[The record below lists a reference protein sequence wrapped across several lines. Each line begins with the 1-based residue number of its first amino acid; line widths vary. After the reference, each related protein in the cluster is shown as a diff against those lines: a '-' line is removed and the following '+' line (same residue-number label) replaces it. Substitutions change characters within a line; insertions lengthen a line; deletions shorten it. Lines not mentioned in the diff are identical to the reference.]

1 MRDIFEDIFANEPL
15 DPMEAA
21 RRNMRALRKRFY
33 IAASVGDGNVVL
45 LDGKPVR
52 TPARRPL
59 AAPDPALAQA
69 MAEEWNAQGD
79 TIDPGAMP
87 LTRLANAIIDA
98 VADAPQPV
106 ADEIARYL
114 ASDLVFYRAG
124 EPRAL
129 VEHQARHWDPVLA
142 FARDELG
149 ARFVLAEGVVFQ
161 HQPEQAL
168 AAARRAIPSD
178 DPWRLGAL
186 SSITTLTGSALIA
199 LALARRA
206 MTLEEAWAAAHADE
220 DFQMQQWGRDELA
233 LARRASRKAEM
244 TAAVT
249 VLELLASSGG

>member
-1 MRDIFEDIFANEPL
+1 MRDIFEDIFAGDPL
-15 DPMEAA
+15 DPTEAA
-21 RRNMRALRKRFY
+21 RRNMRPLRKRFY
-33 IAASVGDGNVVL
+33 AAASVGEDNVVL

-59 AAPDPALAQA
+59 AGPDARIAQA
-69 MAEEWNAQGD
+69 IADEWNAQGD
-79 TIDPGAMP
+79 SIDPGAMP
-87 LTRLANAIIDA
+87 LTRLANAVIDA

-142 FARDELG
+142 FARDALG
-149 ARFVLAEGVVFQ
+149 ARFVLAEGVMFQ

-168 AAARRAIPSD
+168 TAARRAIPAD
-178 DPWRLGAL
+178 DPWRLGAV
-186 SSITTLTGSALIA
+186 SSITALTGSALIA
-199 LALARRA
+199 LALERGAL
-206 MTLEEAWAAAHADE
+206 TVDEAWAAGHADE

-233 LARRASRKAEM
+233 LKRRAFREAEM
-244 TAAVT
+244 RAAA
-249 VLELLASSGG
+249 LILDRAGS